1 MVQGASI
8 WRPGCYTYRYVG
20 GTVVVTHAEQPQGD
34 DVESDLRRKKSA
46 RVIGD

>member
-1 MVQGASI
+1 MTSRMLYI
-8 WRPGCYTYRYVG
+8 YVG

-46 RVIGD
+46 RVKMAPMCLFR